1 MATKGSGPQ
10 VTRGGT
16 KDKPWVRF
24 FTPGEGHP
32 QYVAPRSAAKKPRAA
47 GGKEAGPRGTT
58 TVVPNPANPQLIVIA
73 DDVSARIGGF
83 PLADPTV
90 ASGQATAS
98 AIGAVIADTGPMPAG
113 KYLLELRASA
123 SCVRT
128 AGKQLQVEHRNAA
141 NAATLNLLHSTPG
154 EPTHVET
161 FRIVLAANER
171 VRIVVGA
178 VAMGAGEI
186 ANGLVRLY
194 LLPV

>member
-1 MATKGSGPQ
+1 MATKRSGPT

-16 KDKPWVRF
+16 KAKPWVRF

-32 QYVAPRSAAKKPRAA
+32 LYVAPRSAARRGAATKP
-47 GGKEAGPRGTT
+47 AGPRGTT

-73 DDVSARIGGF
+73 DDQAVKVGGF

-90 ASGQATAS
+90 AGGQATAS
-98 AIGAVIADTGPMPAG
+98 AIGAVICDSGPMPAG
-113 KYLLELRASA
+113 KYLVEIRASA

-141 NAATLNLLHSTPG
+141 NAATINILSATPG
-154 EPTHVET
+154 EPLVTET
-161 FRIVLAANER
+161 FRIVLALNER
-171 VRIVVGA
+171 IRIVVGA